1 MNGWI
6 LALFL
11 IRIGEHKLQG
21 CDQRQEPEVKIICVA
36 IFKKVHTLKINQQG
50 REQDQ
55 GPFMK
60 SKRNIQCFCSM
71 QQRQGTTGGSSS

>member
-1 MNGWI
+1 MVRLDLRIKLEIPHIRMNGWI

-36 IFKKVHTLKINQQG
+36 IFKKVHTLKINQ
-50 REQDQ
+50 
-55 GPFMK
+55 
-60 SKRNIQCFCSM
+60 
-71 QQRQGTTGGSSS
+71 